1 VLRDV
6 TDPAAT
12 FDDDITV
19 PTVPPADDG
28 GHTPAKAKEA
38 EAEAAAPKDTR
49 RRWKSYPWSAP
60 TRRRIDVKLIRRDDA
75 TRSTGEESARTE
87 QLSLGRGSYAAIG
100 VVGAKTEE
108 NMGTLWRS
116 AYQLG
121 AAMLF
126 TVSARYKAQR
136 TDTLNV
142 PLRLPY
148 MHFADWA
155 AFASAS
161 PHAAV
166 LVGVEMGGTPL
177 EEFEHPERAVYLLG
191 SEDTGLPPSVLQAC
205 YRVVSISSE
214 RTASYNV
221 AVAGSIVLHD
231 RLAKRKLAVRAAEQ
245 SRQTA
250 QVRSEQEQKQ
260 KQKQK
265 QKQTPDPPV
274 TPTMQ
279 PQTPAS

>member
-1 VLRDV
+1 MLRDV

-121 AAMLF
+121 AALPPTQPATLSPHACNPIATRLQPYRHTPATLSPHACNPMHPGYHPAHAGAAMLF

-166 LVGVEMGGTPL
+166 LVGVEMGG
-177 EEFEHPERAVYLLG
+177 
-191 SEDTGLPPSVLQAC
+191 
-205 YRVVSISSE
+205 
-214 RTASYNV
+214 
-221 AVAGSIVLHD
+221 
-231 RLAKRKLAVRAAEQ
+231 K
-245 SRQTA
+245 
-250 QVRSEQEQKQ
+250 
-260 KQKQK
+260 
-265 QKQTPDPPV
+265 
-274 TPTMQ
+274 
-279 PQTPAS
+279 